1 MNKQKIVGLFIIII
15 GVLLGASAHDR
26 LLLSV
31 TAGTGLMM
39 IFFAKER
46 IEDERVQQ
54 LKMKAMFTAMSS
66 GIGVSLIAYNTAFMV
81 FSGLS
86 ATRPEMSAYEFLAGV
101 LLIALTLFHYWRW
114 QDGRADKA
122 G

>member
-1 MNKQKIVGLFIIII
+1 MKNRLKELRAAKEWSQ
-15 GVLLGASAHDR
+15 GAIAHDR
-26 LLLSV
+26 MFLSV
-31 TAGTGLMM
+31 TSGTGLMM
-39 IFFAKER
+39 IFFAKEL

-66 GIGVSLIAYNTAFMV
+66 GIGVTLIAYNTAFMV
-81 FSGLS
+81 LRGPSVGRS
-86 ATRPEMSAYEFLAGV
+86 EMSAYEFLAGV
-101 LLIALTLFHYWRW
+101 LLIALALFHYWRW